1 MKEIPVVISGAS
13 CRLPQADSVVEFE
26 QKLYAGVDMVTEGNP
41 YWDPGKYVIQNQLLP
56 CVGK

>member
-1 MKEIPVVISGAS
+1 MVISGAS
-13 CRLPQADSVVEFE
+13 CRLPQADSVEEFE
-26 QKLYAGVDMVTEGNP
+26 EKLYAGVDMVNDGNP